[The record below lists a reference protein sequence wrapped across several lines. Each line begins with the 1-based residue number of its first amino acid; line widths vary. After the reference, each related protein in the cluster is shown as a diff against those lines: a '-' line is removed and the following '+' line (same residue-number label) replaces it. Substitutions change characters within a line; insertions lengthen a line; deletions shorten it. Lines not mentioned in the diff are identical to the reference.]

1 MGFSAFLKQLQTKKQ
16 KCQPR
21 TAPDGAEV
29 RGSDTFA
36 FLFNCFKSSFSFAF
50 CIFESM
56 AEIQTHKSV
65 SRADRRG
72 ERAKRAD
79 PLPSRA
85 EKPKALR

>member
-1 MGFSAFLKQLQTKKQ
+1 
-16 KCQPR
+16 
-21 TAPDGAEV
+21 
-29 RGSDTFA
+29 
-36 FLFNCFKSSFSFAF
+36 
-50 CIFESM
+50 M